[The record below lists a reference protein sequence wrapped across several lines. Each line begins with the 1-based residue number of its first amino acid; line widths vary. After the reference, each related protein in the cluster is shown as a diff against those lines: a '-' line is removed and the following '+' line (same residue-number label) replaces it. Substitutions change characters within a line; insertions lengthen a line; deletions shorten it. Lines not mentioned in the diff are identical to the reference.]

1 MPILVQKLGGTSVA
15 DLESL
20 CRVAVG
26 LIASRR
32 AGHGVVVVVSAMG
45 DTTDRLYQLATGLC
59 PDPPARELDLLFACG
74 EQISSSLLAM
84 AIRARG
90 VEAVAL
96 TGPQSGIVTS
106 RSHGNAEIVT
116 VRCDRIRRELSRG
129 RIVVVAGFQGRIEGG
144 DEITTLGRGGS
155 DTTAIALAAALEAGS
170 CTIFSDVDGVYSA
183 DPRLVP
189 GARRLDELSY
199 EVMGALAWHGAQV
212 LHVDAVEMAARHGV
226 EILVRSSFGG
236 PGSTRIGPLEPDT
249 GAAAPGIPRIHGVA
263 ARKDLLAVSGG
274 APLNGGTVAR
284 RVAELA
290 GSPRAVLSNE
300 ADPRAGDFRLWVAG
314 VSEVRL
320 RQLARELGR
329 LRVRG
334 GLGTV
339 TAVGRGLEGWSER
352 VPRGVLEPY
361 LGCFASPCSA
371 SWVIETTRVDE
382 GLRELHRRL
391 IEPAP
396 SSTTRHGAPLSEA
409 LPRKRH
415 GGRPEQAL
423 HLEPA
428 GLGLPSRET
437 PP

>member
-15 DLESL
+15 DLDSL
-20 CRVAVG
+20 RRVAAR

-90 VEAVAL
+90 AAAVAL

-106 RSHGNAEIVT
+106 RSHGNAEILA

-129 RIVVVAGFQGRIEGG
+129 RIVVVAGFQGRTEGG

-155 DTTAIALAAALEAGS
+155 DTTAIALAAGLGAGT
-170 CTIFSDVDGVYSA
+170 CTIYSDVDGVYSA

-226 EILVRSSFGG
+226 EILVRSSSGS
-236 PGSTRIGPLEPDT
+236 PGSTRIGPLEPGPD
-249 GAAAPGIPRIHGVA
+249 GSAPGTRRIHGVA
-263 ARKDLLAVSGG
+263 ARKDLLSLSGG
-274 APLNGGTVAR
+274 PPQKDGTVAG
-284 RVAELA
+284 RVAEVA
-290 GSPRAVLSNE
+290 GSPRAILSRE
-300 ADPRAGDFRLWVAG
+300 ADPRSGHFRLWVAG

-320 RQLARELGR
+320 RRLAEELGR
-329 LRVRG
+329 LRVRA

-339 TAVGRGLEGWSER
+339 TAVGRGLEGWPEKALRS
-352 VPRGVLEPY
+352 VLEPY

-371 SWVIETTRVDE
+371 SWVLETTRVDE

-396 SSTTRHGAPLSEA
+396 GSTTPRGAPFSKALSG
-409 LPRKRH
+409 RTH
-415 GGRPEQAL
+415 GGRRKQAL
-423 HLEPA
+423 RLESA